1 MATVPQVYTLVV
13 LQAEAACVG
22 AVKAF
27 VRRVVVG
34 PAGGRDG
41 AAGGK
46 NTAAPPAGAPVEGLG
61 ACPYTKS
68 DAWAAT
74 GLAKQGVAPGP
85 VAYRFAPCSDA
96 LDAVAEVRFKHPPRA
111 RSFQSSSSFIPV
123 GFAGFPRVSPEG

>member
-1 MATVPQVYTLVV
+1 MATVLQVYTFFVF
-13 LQAEAACVG
+13 QAEAACVG

-41 AAGGK
+41 AAGRK

-74 GLAKQGVAPGP
+74 GLEKQGVTPGP

-96 LDAVAEVRFKHPPRA
+96 LDAVAEVRFKLHT
-111 RSFQSSSSFIPV
+111 RSRGFRWLSTCQS
-123 GFAGFPRVSPEG
+123 